1 MLEPTPG
8 DGVADTLADT
18 PPETTEPT
26 EATTLPPET
35 TEPTEATTLPKPTKP
50 ALTAPPGPSADDPQN
65 PGKPAEKK
73 PLPKWVKGLGW
84 AASAAALLVAQWWL
98 RLRLRK
104 QRRRKGDRNRQV
116 LTLWREAAL
125 CGKIL
130 GRPPREELHD
140 LAQKAKFSQHTLTEF
155 QGS

>member
-1 MLEPTPG
+1 M
-8 DGVADTLADT
+8 
-18 PPETTEPT
+18 
-26 EATTLPPET
+26 
-35 TEPTEATTLPKPTKP
+35 
-50 ALTAPPGPSADDPQN
+50 
-65 PGKPAEKK
+65 
-73 PLPKWVKGLGW
+73 GW

-140 LAQKAKFSQHTLTEF
+140 LAQKAKFSQHAITPQERARAEELANIMLAQLERAPFWRKAIAFLLALT
-155 QGS
+155 

>member
-1 MLEPTPG
+1 MRVMSDE
-8 DGVADTLADT
+8 
-18 PPETTEPT
+18 
-26 EATTLPPET
+26 
-35 TEPTEATTLPKPTKP
+35 
-50 ALTAPPGPSADDPQN
+50 DDE
-65 PGKPAEKK
+65 PAEKK

-84 AASAAALLVAQWWL
+84 AASAAALLVAQGWL

-140 LAQKAKFSQHTLTEF
+140 LAQKAKFSQHTITPQERARAEELANIMLAQLERAPFRRKAIAFLLALT
-155 QGS
+155 